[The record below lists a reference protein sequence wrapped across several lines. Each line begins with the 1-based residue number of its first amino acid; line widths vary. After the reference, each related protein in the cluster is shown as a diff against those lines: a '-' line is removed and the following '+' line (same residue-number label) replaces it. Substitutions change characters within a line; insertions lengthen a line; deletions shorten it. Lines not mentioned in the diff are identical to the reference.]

1 MTHLFIRRL
10 GLEGG
15 AREALYAY
23 DPRVASLPK
32 IARFVEERW
41 GLAPGELQVQNRR
54 RRVSWPRQEFMWLA
68 YSIPKGDRVM
78 STSQPRRYSMPVIA
92 AHLGLADHTTV
103 VHGIRTYQRRL
114 ESGEIAA
121 MLAAMG
127 VTDGGPGGANAN
139 RAAW

>member
-23 DPRVASLPK
+23 DPMVASLPK

-41 GLAPGELQVQNRR
+41 GLEPGELRVPSRR

-68 YSIPKGDRVM
+68 YGIPKGDRVM
-78 STSQPRRYSMPVIA
+78 PTSQPRRYSMPVIA
-92 AHLGLADHTTV
+92 AHLGLKDHTTV
-103 VHGIRTYQRRL
+103 LKGIRLYQRRL
-114 ESGEIAA
+114 ESGEIAER
-121 MLAAMG
+121 LAEMQNPEA
-127 VTDGGPGGANAN
+127 TE
-139 RAAW
+139 

>member
-121 MLAAMG
+121 MFEHVRPEA
-127 VTDGGPGGANAN
+127 TE
-139 RAAW
+139 